1 MITPEQIAEYF
12 ASIGIT
18 LPSFMIECIAEKV
31 NAAED
36 CMITGGYSECDITM
50 ALLIASALL
59 GLSMGARKVAS
70 QSAGKVAQSYKYD
83 SMADLTDMLED
94 NLAVFD
100 PNGCTNSIIPNTGGA
115 FAFVTTGGGSCC
127 E

>member
-1 MITPEQIAEYF
+1 MITAEQVAEYF

-18 LPSFMIECIAEKV
+18 IPSFMIDCIVVKANSV
-31 NAAED
+31 ID
-36 CMITGGYSECDITM
+36 CMIAGGYEECDITM

-70 QSAGKVAQSYKYD
+70 QSADVVSQSYKYD

-115 FAFVTTGGGSCC
+115 FAFVTTGGGNCC
-127 E
+127 G